1 MRHSVCNRLLW
12 SIKIL
17 YISFMIYIFGD
28 ICTFMN
34 LYLYARRSVCRQ
46 GALREHLNTHVY
58 AGGRFQLLLLTT
70 CIHLSLILLL
80 YYYILLLVPL
90 LPLQPLLLF
99 ILIEVLTTR
108 FISVESAQNCFMNG
122 MRFLC

>member
-1 MRHSVCNRLLW
+1 MIGCCGSLKYFV
-12 SIKIL
+12 L
-17 YISFMIYIFGD
+17 YISFIIY
-28 ICTFMN
+28 TWA
-34 LYLYARRSVCRQ
+34 YLYFYEIVFIRKAFSMQAGGVA
-46 GALREHLNTHVY
+46 GAFEYSCVVY

-99 ILIEVLTTR
+99 ILIVVLTTR
-108 FISVESAQNCFMNG
+108 FICVESAQNCFMNG